1 MVHKFIDNLFELEG
15 PIGQVVK
22 YGFIFSLFF
31 CLVSGILLY
40 FYSKFNLNYIYHE
53 ISLILFKSGI
63 TFAISFFICG
73 IATNK
78 IKNDT

>member
-1 MVHKFIDNLFELEG
+1 MVHKFIDNLFELES
-15 PIGQVVK
+15 PIGKVVK

-31 CLVSGILLY
+31 CLVGGILFY

-63 TFAISFFICG
+63 TFAVSFFICG

>member
-1 MVHKFIDNLFELEG
+1 MVHKFIDNLFEIEG
-15 PIGQVVK
+15 PISQVIK
-22 YGFIFSLFF
+22 HGFIFSLIV
-31 CLVSGILLY
+31 CLISGVLFY
-40 FYSKFNLNYIYHE
+40 FYTHYHLNYIYHE